1 MENSIL
7 IRNLTVDELQDI
19 IRVIVKEEIQQ
30 TLTFRRKETIY
41 LTRKEAAT
49 FLKIS
54 LPTLNNYTKTG
65 IVNGFRIG
73 TRVLYKS
80 EDLESNLNAI
90 VTSRYA
96 HGRLR

>member
-19 IRVIVKEEIQQ
+19 IRVIVKEEIQLAS
-30 TLTFRRKETIY
+30 TTKRNETKY
-41 LTRKEAAT
+41 LTRKEVAT

-54 LPTLNNYTKTG
+54 LPTLNNYTKIG

-73 TRVLYKS
+73 TRVLYKA

-90 VTSRYA
+90 VTNRYV
-96 HGRLR
+96 HGKLR